1 MKAVKYIMLRYV
13 IQKNVN
19 STMLQFVRT
28 KEHLKAEP
36 EKLTARLRKYF
47 LLVLG
52 IQVHR
57 RRSEYKKL

>member
-1 MKAVKYIMLRYV
+1 
-13 IQKNVN
+13 
-19 STMLQFVRT
+19 MLQFVRT